1 MQFSLRNSRKRI
13 RDRKAAAAAALA
25 LLGAAG
31 MLSSNAVNAVN
42 AASASASPTHQ
53 NSTALQAALSGDLS
67 HYLSAR
73 GTAEHISAV
82 SLRVTFP
89 GSRPPVSLAT
99 GTTRY
104 DGGPPVPAG
113 ALWQIGSNTKAF
125 TAVILLQLEAEG
137 KLSISDPIG
146 RWLPQYPAW
155 GHITVSQLLDMTSR
169 IPDYL
174 YQPAFAIAFAAD
186 QHTNFSA
193 ARLVSYVA
201 GLPLG
206 PAGFHYT
213 NTDYIL
219 AQMIIEKV
227 THDSYANQLTKRIIA
242 PLGLRTTCLAP
253 YTCPAA
259 DAGRMPT
266 GYFYID
272 GEVPSL
278 IGKPMPPLAL
288 TWAQAAGGIVSSLAD
303 MTTWDR
309 ALYRGRLLPARQ
321 QQQLESLVSMATG
334 QPIGRT
340 TVADPM
346 GYGLGVAQQTSR
358 QTGPFWYYQGQA
370 LGARVLQMYFPRSGM
385 IVALA
390 VNSATANDDLSD
402 LAGSVYQT
410 LQGAGATRTG

>member
-1 MQFSLRNSRKRI
+1 MQFSLTNSPKRI
-13 RDRKAAAAAALA
+13 RDKLVAAAATFA

-31 MLSSNAVNAVN
+31 IFSSS
-42 AASASASPTHQ
+42 AASASASQTRQ
-53 NSTALQAALSGDLS
+53 NSTALVAALSGDLS

-82 SLRVTFP
+82 SLRVTFA
-89 GSRPPVSLAT
+89 GSRPPISLVT
-99 GTTRY
+99 GSTRY
-104 DGGPPVPAG
+104 GGGPPAPAG

-125 TAVILLQLEAEG
+125 TAVIILQLEAEG

-155 GHITVSQLLDMTSR
+155 RNITVHQLLDMTSR

-174 YQPAFAIAFAAD
+174 YQPAFAMAFAAD
-186 QHTNFSA
+186 QHTKFTA

-201 GLPLG
+201 RLPLG
-206 PAGFHYT
+206 PAGYHYT

-227 THDSYANQLTKRIIA
+227 THDSYADQLTKRIIT

-266 GYFYID
+266 GYFYIA

-309 ALYRGRLLPARQ
+309 DLYQGRLLPARQ
-321 QQQLESLVSMATG
+321 QRQLESLVSKATG
-334 QPIGRT
+334 QPIGST
-340 TVADPM
+340 TVADPS

-358 QTGPFWYYQGQA
+358 QTGPFWYYEGQA
-370 LGARVLQMYFPRSGM
+370 LGARVVHYYFPRSGM
-385 IVALA
+385 IIALA
-390 VNSATANDDLSD
+390 ANSATANDDLSD
-402 LAGSVYQT
+402 LTGSVYQT
-410 LQGAGATRTG
+410 LQGAGAARTA